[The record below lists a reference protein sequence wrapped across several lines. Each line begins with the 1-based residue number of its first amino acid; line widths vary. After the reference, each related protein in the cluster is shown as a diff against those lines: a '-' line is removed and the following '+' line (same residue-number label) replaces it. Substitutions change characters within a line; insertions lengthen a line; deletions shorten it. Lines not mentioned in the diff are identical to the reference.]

1 MFGNVKLTQLASPT
15 LSDQPAKGSRRVG
28 KKLFVLIATVIVVAV
43 IAGALLIPQGAASIP
58 LNVNYTVGEKMVY
71 NTSTVL
77 SLNVDNS
84 TIPLSSLSS
93 ANITVSG
100 TETVEVL
107 SFDGEFYT
115 LNVTSALTQ
124 GSIPFTSSIIQ
135 KMNKTGYSTF
145 LVNLGST
152 SEALTGT
159 SFASNQPLAQLLSK
173 PEVKV
178 GDSVTIPYSALM
190 ANLANLSSSIQVT
203 GDLTLTFK
211 GFQDLTVPA
220 GTYKVFEVDLTSNNL
235 STTISLPSYGNS
247 TTTAPNALTMDMN
260 MTCQSFMEYN
270 TMRQIQSSMQ
280 ETSTIQ
286 SSAMNY
292 TMTTALDVTLNQDII
307 P

>member
-1 MFGNVKLTQLASPT
+1 MMNMFGNMKFTRLASPD
-15 LSDQPAKGSRRVG
+15 LPDQPAKGSKRFG
-28 KKLFVLIATVIVVAV
+28 KKVYVLIAAVIVIVVIV
-43 IAGALLIPQGAASIP
+43 GALLIPQGAASIP
-58 LNVNYTVGEKMVY
+58 LNVDYTVGEKMVY
-71 NTSTVL
+71 TTSTVL
-77 SLNVDNS
+77 SLDLGNS
-84 TIPLSSLSS
+84 SLPLSGLFSD
-93 ANITVSG
+93 NITVSG

-115 LNVTSALTQ
+115 LNVTSTLTQ

-145 LVNLGST
+145 LVNLGNT
-152 SEALTGT
+152 SEALTSTGL
-159 SFASNQPLAQLLSK
+159 ASNQYLAQLLSK

-178 GDSVTIPYSALM
+178 GDSVTIPYSTLM
-190 ANLANLSSSIQVT
+190 SNLSSSVQVT

-235 STTISLPSYGNS
+235 SATISLPSYGNS
-247 TTTAPNALTMDMN
+247 TTTAPNAITMNMN

-280 ETSTIQ
+280 ETSAIQ
-286 SSAMNY
+286 SSTMNY
-292 TMTTALDVTLNQDII
+292 TLTTALDVTLSQDII